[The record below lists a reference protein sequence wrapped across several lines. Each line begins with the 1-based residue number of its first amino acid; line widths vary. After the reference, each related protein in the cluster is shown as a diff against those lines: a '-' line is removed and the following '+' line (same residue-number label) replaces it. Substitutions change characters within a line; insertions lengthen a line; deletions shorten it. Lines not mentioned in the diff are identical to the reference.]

1 MIVPTI
7 QPPPAVEPKKK
18 RGVWKW
24 ILIVVG
30 TIVALSVALVI
41 IGAALGEDEDTTT
54 PAGSSNAT
62 SDKPSPNAS
71 EVPTAKIPS
80 PNASEVPTAKIGD
93 EVTDGSYQFTVT
105 KINCGVREIGD
116 QYMGKKAHG
125 QFCLVTMRV
134 KNVGKDPI
142 TLSDQNQTLVD
153 TKGGTYRP
161 DDEAWAYVDDPDDI
175 SGEINPGTALKT
187 VVPFDVPK
195 KTEPDYLLVMAGAFG
210 FSEGVQVKL

>member
-1 MIVPTI
+1 MTVPTI
-7 QPPPAVEPKKK
+7 QPPPAVEPKK

-62 SDKPSPNAS
+62 SDKPSPNAR
-71 EVPTAKIPS
+71 EA
-80 PNASEVPTAKIGD
+80 PTAKIGD
-93 EVTDGSYQFTVT
+93 KVTDGSYQFTVT
-105 KINCGVREIGD
+105 KINCGVREVGD
-116 QYMGKKAHG
+116 QYMGEKAHG

-161 DDEAWAYVDDPDDI
+161 DDKAWAYVDDPDDI
-175 SGEINPGTALKT
+175 SGEINPGTTLKT

-195 KTEPDYLLVMAGAFG
+195 KIEPDYLLVMAGAFG